1 MRKFILKT
9 VSSLIMI
16 LCLANAV
23 SKASL
28 IDQQAENK
36 NIEEFIKVWAM
47 VKYRSPKSV
56 AGKFEADKIFLSNVE
71 MIKKANHKEFNDL
84 LLSIINVADSTSN
97 NKNVILNGRD
107 YLIRNANYK
116 WINDKMFSKEV
127 QFRLKDL
134 SQNSNPT
141 DNHHYINKV
150 HYEGEI
156 LNEPKYLE
164 YSSFKDAGMNLLALA
179 KAWASIE
186 YLFPYKYQMDKTSGQ
201 ILKEMIPIFKAIN
214 SKASYER
221 AILILE
227 TNINDTH
234 AAGFLDQVKS
244 KAEIFK
250 ITHYPP
256 FDYQCSADGILIK
269 SFLNDSLAQNSQ
281 LKKGDV
287 IIEINKTKITDWL
300 NKRMKLLPAS
310 NMAVKYRL
318 LGMDWKGNVFAFYDS
333 SDEVLDV
340 KIIRD
345 QQQLSLQLKMLSLR
359 NTRSL
364 EIINQYIKSKVKEDE
379 KVKPYEDLGND
390 IAIIRGGYFSNEDL
404 PHGDLEEQKFAKN
417 LKSKK
422 AIIFDMRKYPN
433 GGLFYYF
440 IPMAL
445 GKTSFEFAKYYKAN
459 LANPGTFIRQEGD
472 ELYLSKDLKHDD
484 YPYQGKII
492 ILTNENT
499 QSRGEWYS
507 MMLRQWNKNTTVIG
521 SQTAGTDGD
530 LKQLNLPGGY
540 QFIFTGNAIFYPDGK
555 ETQRIG
561 IVPDVTFKP
570 SVSEALDPNDA
581 HLKRAIR
588 YISEGK

>member
-9 VSSLIMI
+9 VSSLILMSF
-16 LCLANAV
+16 LVV
-23 SKASL
+23 SVGKASL
-28 IDQQAENK
+28 LDPQAEDK

-47 VKYRSPKSV
+47 VKYRSPNSI
-56 AGKFEADKIFLSNVE
+56 AGRFDMDKVFLTNVDKVKHAS
-71 MIKKANHKEFNDL
+71 IKELNNL
-84 LLSIINVADSTSN
+84 LLKLIEDAGLPS
-97 NKNVILNGRD
+97 NKNNIISKCKDCLT
-107 YLIRNANYK
+107 RNVSYK
-116 WINDKMFSKEV
+116 WINDNTYSKEV

-134 SQNSNPT
+134 SRNSNQT
-141 DNHHYINKV
+141 DKHHYVNKV

-156 LNEPKYLE
+156 LNEPKYLN
-164 YSSFKDAGMNLLALA
+164 YTSYNDDDMHLLALA
-179 KAWASIE
+179 KSWAAIE
-186 YLFPYKYQMDKTSGQ
+186 YLFPYKYQMDKSSHQ
-201 ILKEMIPIFKAIN
+201 ILKEMIPIFKTIN
-214 SKASYER
+214 SKASYEK

-256 FDYQCSADGILIK
+256 FDYQCSVDGILIK

-287 IIEINKTKITDWL
+287 IVEINDIKIKDWFA
-300 NKRMKLLPAS
+300 KRMELLPAS

-318 LGMDWKGNVFAFYDS
+318 LGMDWRGNVFAFYDS
-333 SDEVLDV
+333 PNQILTV
-340 KIIRD
+340 KVKRGKSK
-345 QQQLSLQLKMLSLR
+345 LCLTLNMLNLR
-359 NTRSL
+359 QNRSI
-364 EIINQYIKSKVKEDE
+364 EIINQYIKAKVKQDE
-379 KVKPYEDLGND
+379 EIKPFEDLSND
-390 IAIIRGGYFSNEDL
+390 IAIVRGGYFSNDDL
-404 PHGDLEEQKFAKN
+404 PKSDMEKQEFSKN

-445 GKTSFEFAKYYKAN
+445 GKTSFEFAKYYKAD
-459 LANPGTFIRQEGD
+459 LTNPGTFIKQEGE
-472 ELYLSKDLKHDD
+472 ELYLSKDLKPDNNA
-484 YPYQGKII
+484 YQGKII

-499 QSRGEWYS
+499 QSKGEWYT
-507 MMLRQWNKNTTVIG
+507 MMLRQLKKNTTVIG

-530 LKQLNLPGGY
+530 LKELNLPGGY
-540 QFIFTGNAIFYPDGK
+540 QFIFTGNAIFYPNGK

-561 IVPDVTFKP
+561 IIPDIVYKP
-570 SVSEALDPNDA
+570 SISEILSYSDA
-581 HLKRAIR
+581 HLQRAIKF
-588 YISEGK
+588 INEGK

>member
-1 MRKFILKT
+1 MRKLILKT
-9 VSSLIMI
+9 VSSLLMI
-16 LCLANAV
+16 LCLANSL

-28 IDQQAENK
+28 IDEQKENK
-36 NIEEFIKVWAM
+36 NIEGFIRVWAM
-47 VKYRSPKSV
+47 VKYRSAKSV
-56 AGKFEADKIFLSNVE
+56 GGKFDADSVFLANVDAV
-71 MIKKANHKEFNDL
+71 KKADHVAFNSL
-84 LLSIINVADSTSN
+84 LLRMINKADLPSVKKKLISD
-97 NKNVILNGRD
+97 GRD
-107 YLIRNANYK
+107 YLTINENYN
-116 WINDKMFSKEV
+116 WINEKIYSKEV

-134 SQNSNPT
+134 SQNSNQT
-141 DNHHYINKV
+141 ENHHYINKV
-150 HYEGEI
+150 HFEGEI
-156 LNEPKYLE
+156 LNEPKYLD
-164 YSSFKDAGMNLLALA
+164 YSSFNDARMNLLALA
-179 KAWASIE
+179 KSWAAIE
-186 YLFPYKYQMDKTSGQ
+186 YLFPYKYQMDKNSGQ
-201 ILKEMIPIFKAIN
+201 ILKEMIPIFIAIN
-214 SKASYER
+214 SRSDYEKAV
-221 AILILE
+221 LVLE
-227 TNINDTH
+227 TSINDTH

-287 IIEINKTKITDWL
+287 IVEINKTKIKDWL
-300 NKRMKLLPAS
+300 DKRMQLLPAS

-318 LGMDWKGNVFAFYDS
+318 LGLDWKGNVFAFYDS
-333 SDEVLDV
+333 AHQSLTV
-340 KIIRD
+340 KVKRGNSK
-345 QQQLSLQLKMLSLR
+345 LSLKLNMLNLLQ
-359 NTRSL
+359 NRSL
-364 EIINQYIKSKVKEDE
+364 EIINHYIKSKVKEDE
-379 KVKPYEDLGND
+379 KVKPFEDLGND
-390 IAIIRGGYFSNEDL
+390 IAIIRGGYFSNTDL
-404 PHGDLEEQKFAKN
+404 PHGDTEKQEFSKN

-459 LANPGTFIRQEGD
+459 IANPGTFVRQDGD
-472 ELYLSKDLKHDD
+472 ELYLSKDLKPDD
-484 YPYQGKII
+484 NPYQGKII

-507 MMLRQWNKNTTVIG
+507 MMLRQLNKNTTVIG

-530 LKQLNLPGGY
+530 LKELNLPGGY
-540 QFIFTGNAIFYPDGK
+540 RFIFTGNAIFYPDGK

-561 IVPDVTFKP
+561 IVPDIKFKP

-588 YISEGK
+588 YINEGK

>member
-1 MRKFILKT
+1 MKKFILKT
-9 VSSLIMI
+9 VNALLMI
-16 LCLANAV
+16 LCLANAI
-23 SKASL
+23 SKASI
-28 IDQQAENK
+28 IDQSLENK
-36 NIEEFIKVWAM
+36 NIEKFIKVWAI

-56 AGKFEADKIFLSNVE
+56 AGKFNADSTFLANVE
-71 MIKKANHKEFNDL
+71 AVKKANHKEFNTLLLRMINEADLPSTKNDVISSGKDL
-84 LLSIINVADSTSN
+84 LTINV
-97 NKNVILNGRD
+97 
-107 YLIRNANYK
+107 NYK
-116 WINDKMFSKEV
+116 WIKDEMYNKDV
-127 QFRLKDL
+127 QLRLKNL
-134 SQNSNPT
+134 SLNATQT
-141 DNHHYINKV
+141 ENHHYINKV
-150 HYEGEI
+150 HFEGEI
-156 LNEPKYLE
+156 LNESKYSD
-164 YSSFKDAGMNLLALA
+164 YTSFNDGGLNLLALA
-179 KAWASIE
+179 KSWAAIE
-186 YLFPYKYQMDKTSGQ
+186 YLFPYKYQMDKNSGQ
-201 ILKEMIPIFKAIN
+201 ILEEMIPIFKAIN
-214 SKASYER
+214 SKANYEK

-256 FDYQCSADGILIK
+256 FDYSCSAEGILIK

-281 LKKGDV
+281 LKTGDV
-287 IIEINKTKITDWL
+287 IVDINKTKITDWL
-300 NKRMKLLPAS
+300 DKRMKLLPAS

-340 KIIRD
+340 KVIRG
-345 QQQLSLQLKMLSLR
+345 QQQLSLQLKMLNLR
-359 NTRSL
+359 NARSL
-364 EIINQYIKSKVKEDE
+364 EIINNYIKSKVKDDE
-379 KVKPYEDLGND
+379 KVKPLEDLGND
-390 IAIIRGGYFSNEDL
+390 IAIIRGGYFSNDDL
-404 PHGDLEEQKFAKN
+404 PHGDLEKQEFSRN

-459 LANPGTFIRQEGD
+459 LANPGTFIRQEGE
-472 ELYLSKDLKHDD
+472 ELYLSKDLKPDD
-484 YPYQGKII
+484 HPYQGKII

-530 LKQLNLPGGY
+530 LKELNLPGGY
-540 QFIFTGNAIFYPDGK
+540 RFIFTGNAIFYPDGK

-561 IVPDVTFKP
+561 IVPDVKFTP

-581 HLKRAIR
+581 YLKRAIR
-588 YISEGK
+588 YINEGK